1 VLIDIRNL
9 SQILAH
15 IHDAELE
22 IGEGPQPP
30 QREGRFLQ

>member
-1 VLIDIRNL
+1 VLIDMRNL
-9 SQILAH
+9 SQILA
-15 IHDAELE
+15 HDAELE